1 MNGIGNG
8 NFSPNAQLSRAQL
21 AQILFNKEGRP
32 GVNHLLTFPDV
43 ASEAWYTEAVRWAAG
58 QGIVSGY
65 GDGTFGPNDPITRE
79 QLVVMLYRYMGEP
92 AVSGSSL
99 GRFSDSGNVSG
110 WASQAM
116 SWAVANGVVN
126 GSNGALNPQG
136 SATRAEVAQ
145 MLMNFVS
152 SGML

>member
-1 MNGIGNG
+1 MIHTGSVAFINQGD
-8 NFSPNAQLSRAQL
+8 
-21 AQILFNKEGRP
+21 KEVRP
-32 GVNHLLTFPDV
+32 GDIVTYRLTGPSGSDTLV
-43 ASEAWYTEAVRWAAG
+43 THRVIRVQDGVYTTR
-58 QGIVSGY
+58 
-65 GDGTFGPNDPITRE
+65 GDANETEDLSPVTRE

-136 SATRAEVAQ
+136 SATRAEVASILSRFCQ
-145 MLMNFVS
+145 FA
-152 SGML
+152 G